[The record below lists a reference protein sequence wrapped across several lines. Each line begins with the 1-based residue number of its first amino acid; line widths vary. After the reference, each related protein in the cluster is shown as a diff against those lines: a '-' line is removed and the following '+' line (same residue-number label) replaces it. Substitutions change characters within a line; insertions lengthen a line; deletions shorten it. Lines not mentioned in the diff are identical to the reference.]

1 MTSSEDHLGWG
12 RVCLNNPGLFK
23 DSSAAVVVDRRVDET
38 GFKLQGKLHLPPPRA
53 HLESINSSLASIVTN
68 RPVYVWLF
76 LFQNQV
82 TLRRAFQFSLL
93 VSIRD
98 GTTRRTISRRTIWSA
113 IVIGVSNPSHTSPPP
128 PSLSRAE
135 KTRGGE
141 SFLCCNFVSLS
152 LFLFIRCIRADRH
165 DFFEQHLNDKRCS
178 IEIRNIVS
186 ISFRESRSMIRDN
199 L

>member
-113 IVIGVSNPSHTSPPP
+113 IVIGVSNPSHTP
-128 PSLSRAE
+128 PSSHALKKLAVENHFYVAIS
-135 KTRGGE
+135 
-141 SFLCCNFVSLS
+141 SLS
-152 LFLFIRCIRADRH
+152 LSLFIRCIRADRH

>member
-1 MTSSEDHLGWG
+1 M
-12 RVCLNNPGLFK
+12 
-23 DSSAAVVVDRRVDET
+23 DRRVDET

-113 IVIGVSNPSHTSPPP
+113 IVIGVSNPSHTP
-128 PSLSRAE
+128 PSSHALKKLAVENHFYVAIS
-135 KTRGGE
+135 
-141 SFLCCNFVSLS
+141 SLS
-152 LFLFIRCIRADRH
+152 LSFSLFDAFVPTDTIFSSSI
-165 DFFEQHLNDKRCS
+165 LTINDVRLKS
-178 IEIRNIVS
+178 E
-186 ISFRESRSMIRDN
+186 ISFQFRFVNPGRWFAIIFKNNRIHRVIQKN
-199 L
+199 VR